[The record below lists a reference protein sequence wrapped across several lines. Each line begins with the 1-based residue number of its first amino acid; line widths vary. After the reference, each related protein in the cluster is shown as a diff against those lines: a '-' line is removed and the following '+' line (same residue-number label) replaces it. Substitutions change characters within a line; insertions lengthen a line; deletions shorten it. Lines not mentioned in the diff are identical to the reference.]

1 MDDLRMMEETK
12 NSFGKLEEES
22 VEKDKENKIK
32 E

>member
-1 MDDLRMMEETK
+1 MDNLRMMEETK
-12 NSFGKLEEES
+12 NSFRKLKEES